1 MSLSNLDLENETIYN
16 SNKMQ
21 ANKLLDAYAKQ
32 DNLSHLLK
40 TKYLQSDIQNSKIL
54 GQEKDL
60 ISMSKNLDDR
70 IKTQSILKEKLDQKT
85 SDAYQLAEEKNT
97 LFNNIE
103 QIKFD
108 SHNTIVEMQSKFN
121 DILNNKNEKMANWMS
136 K

>member
-1 MSLSNLDLENETIYN
+1 
-16 SNKMQ
+16 
-21 ANKLLDAYAKQ
+21 
-32 DNLSHLLK
+32 
-40 TKYLQSDIQNSKIL
+40 
-54 GQEKDL
+54 
-60 ISMSKNLDDR
+60 MSKNLDDR